1 VRVIAG
7 TARGTVLAAPRGTG
21 TRPISD
27 RVKEALFGSLGA
39 RVPEARVLDLYAGS
53 GAVGIEAL
61 SRGADHATFVE
72 HHRPAAQTIRQ
83 NLERTGFT
91 GEATVE
97 VGDVLRFLAATHE
110 TWDVVVLDPPYEE
123 RRLGPPMEAVA
134 PHLAPHGIV
143 VVKHFWRTPI
153 PDTAALVITRT
164 RRFGETA
171 LTFLEPG
178 VPREEER

>member
-1 VRVIAG
+1 MRVIAG
-7 TARGTVLAAPRGTG
+7 TARGIVLAAPRGAG

-27 RVKEALFGSLGA
+27 KVKEALFGSLGG
-39 RVPEARVLDLYAGS
+39 RVPDARVLDLYAGS

-61 SRGADHATFVE
+61 SRGAAHATFVE
-72 HHRPAAQTIRQ
+72 HHRPAAATIRQ

-91 GEATVE
+91 ARATVE
-97 VGDVLRFLAATHE
+97 VGDVLRFLATTRE

-123 RRLGPPMEAVA
+123 RRLGPPMDALA

-153 PDTAALVITRT
+153 PDSPSLATTRT

-178 VPREEER
+178 IPREEER